1 MFCPRC
7 NKEVGF
13 AQECPKCEG
22 HLIDPSEPIQ
32 LDKPAKKDTKKKK
45 GKDK

>member
-22 HLIDPSEPIQ
+22 NLVDAPEPIKP
-32 LDKPAKKDTKKKK
+32 DKPIKKEKKKK
-45 GKDK
+45 DK